1 MIDLYAIHEKKA
13 GDRLLTIHPSRW
25 LRAGRQLGRGGVFDL
40 LSRERQVIRVG
51 GQIVEHFRQLCDVG
65 LDSKVRHKHGY
76 YFATAAVADRY
87 FKHVPEGGAREC
99 AVRDMLAVAEP
110 DGQIEVRTPVG
121 FIDFL
126 LPTAIVEVKEVN
138 KWKHAVGQVLA
149 YSTYY
154 PDRTKAIHLYGPH
167 GQIANSEEC
176 LRVCAQFDIGVRYQC
191 LLPSE
196 LGAMSR
202 LRDAVVRV

>member
-13 GDRLLTIHPSRW
+13 GNGLLSIHPSRW
-25 LRAGRQLGRGGVFDL
+25 LCAGRQLGRGGVFDL
-40 LSRERQVIRVG
+40 LSREKQVIRVG
-51 GQIVEHFRQLCDVG
+51 DQLVEHFRQLCDVG

-87 FKHVPEGGAREC
+87 FKHVPDGGAREC
-99 AVRDMLAVAEP
+99 AVRDVLAVAEP
-110 DGQIEVRTPVG
+110 DGHVEVHTPVG

-138 KWKHAVGQVLA
+138 RWKHAVGQVLA
-149 YSTYY
+149 YSIYY
-154 PDRTKAIHLYGPH
+154 PGRTKIIHLYGSH
-167 GQIANSEEC
+167 DQIPNAKER
-176 LRVCAQFDIGVRYQC
+176 LRVCAQFGIGVRYQS
-191 LLPSE
+191 LLSSE

-202 LRDAVVRV
+202 LGDAFAPS